1 MIDLGLRFDEGIRA
15 ARMTSCFVC
24 RRSFR
29 SDTGVTPRRRFD
41 AATRNHSHLASR
53 RTLAPAGSYG
63 QIGRCRKTPKTRCFK
78 LSPAYLQAR
87 SAFVRKMEARLP
99 ARGHLAAEFF
109 DLRTVKDSRGD
120 RKHFPIFNRDVTLV

>member
-1 MIDLGLRFDEGIRA
+1 MTRKLGGVRSASGGENEPTVG
-15 ARMTSCFVC
+15 
-24 RRSFR
+24 RREIPIW
-29 SDTGVTPRRRFD
+29 VQ
-41 AATRNHSHLASR
+41 
-53 RTLAPAGSYG
+53 G
-63 QIGRCRKTPKTRCFK
+63 QIGGCRKTPKTRCFK

>member
-1 MIDLGLRFDEGIRA
+1 MGAGQSANSQMF
-15 ARMTSCFVC
+15 TSLIVPDATHEEMQWFNELERISRIC
-24 RRSFR
+24 RHGQT
-29 SDTGVTPRRRFD
+29 D
-41 AATRNHSHLASR
+41 
-53 RTLAPAGSYG
+53 APA
-63 QIGRCRKTPKTRCFK
+63 C